1 MNWYSEINLNWSIK
15 EVFNISLSPFCMKG
29 LFYTT
34 QYLFFFI
41 LGPTIPLCQKMTTK
55 AERTTAYIIE
65 TVAPI
70 FNKFGYVGTSM
81 SDLTEATG
89 LTKGAI
95 YGNFENKEAL
105 ALAAFEYNRNHLLK
119 AIDEELSVEGS
130 ALDKLFSL
138 IAFYRQ
144 YDVFSLPFG
153 GCPILNVGTDAQH
166 NNKLLAAAVKETIKE
181 IEGKIALVLENG
193 KNAQE
198 FKLPVPPL
206 QFAKQLFTMIQ
217 GAVAMATLNNDR
229 KYLVNTTAYLEQL
242 VKREFSA

>member
-1 MNWYSEINLNWSIK
+1 
-15 EVFNISLSPFCMKG
+15 
-29 LFYTT
+29 
-34 QYLFFFI
+34 
-41 LGPTIPLCQKMTTK
+41 MTKK

-70 FNKFGYVGTSM
+70 FNKHGYIGTSM

-105 ALAAFEYNRNHLLK
+105 ALSAFEHNRSLLLQE
-119 AIDEELSVEGS
+119 IDNKLEIGVG
-130 ALDKLFSL
+130 AFDKLFSL
-138 IAFYRQ
+138 LSFYKQ
-144 YDVFSLPFG
+144 YDVFTLPLG
-153 GCPILNVGTDAQH
+153 GCPILNVGVDAQG

-193 KNAQE
+193 AKKNE
-198 FKLPVPPL
+198 IRLPVPPL

-217 GAVAMATLNNDR
+217 GAVAMSTMTQDR
-229 KYLVNTTAYLEQL
+229 KYLVNTITYLEHL
-242 VKREFSA
+242 VKQELKK